1 MAMTSIQSEISSG
14 HRNSFY
20 SGIRGGL
27 LLVIGLV
34 MLSGCVSKGNF
45 EAMVQ
50 ERDAALQKFSSTE
63 AERNALSTERDS
75 LATERSDLMKEK
87 KTLNTQLEQTVA
99 QKAQA
104 EKEAEEAKAEIA
116 RQEAVYA
123 GLQQTFTKEQQQNQV
138 KIEMMK
144 SGIKVNLANDILFP
158 SGSSTLNETGVD
170 VLKRAAAEL
179 KKNSY
184 QTLIAGYTDNVQISG
199 KLQERYPSNWELAGA
214 RASSV
219 VRLLEAEGVPGAQ
232 MLAISFGEN
241 SPVAPNDTP
250 EERKL
255 NRRIEILLRPVPI
268 QMR

>member
-1 MAMTSIQSEISSG
+1 MTTISSLQISAG
-14 HRNSFY
+14 RSRHRRA
-20 SGIRGGL
+20 GVWTGL
-27 LLVIGLV
+27 LFLFVLVT
-34 MLSGCVSKGNF
+34 LSGCVSKGNF

-50 ERDAALQKFSSTE
+50 QRDDALAKYSNTE
-63 AERNALSTERDS
+63 AERNALAAERDA
-75 LATERSDLMKEK
+75 LATQRRDLMTEK
-87 KTLNTQLEQTVA
+87 NALNTQLEQTAA

-104 EKEAEEAKAEIA
+104 EMEAEEARLEIA
-116 RQEAVYA
+116 RQEAVYQ

-158 SGSSTLNETGVD
+158 SGSSTLNENGVD

-179 KKNSY
+179 KKNTY
-184 QTLIAGYTDNVQISG
+184 QTLIAGYTDNVPISG

-219 VRLLEAEGVPGAQ
+219 VRLLEAEGVPGVQ

-241 SPVAPNDTP
+241 SPLASNETP
-250 EERKL
+250 EGRSL
-255 NRRIEILLRPVPI
+255 NRRIEILLRPVAI